1 MNNKP
6 KISIITPTRRRPDL
20 LYRCIKAIQLSTLQ
34 EYEHIIVGDN
44 CTYAK
49 QVCDLFLDDKRI
61 KYYETPSPHVWNA
74 GASGKN
80 IGISKSTTEYI
91 VYCDDDN
98 IMLPNH
104 LEVMYNELSSG
115 TPICRSLLY
124 EINLPKGA
132 GSIKKVL
139 EFPITN
145 PSLQGGKPHRNDMQC
160 IGHTKE
166 VIKKEKVIYMV
177 ANDRGGYDE
186 IKNPKPLGK
195 RELRKIELEEQA
207 KKEEI
212 ELGKKLIRRKT
223 GAVDKRSKNTR
234 SEKQIENAKK
244 LVAFNKKRKEDKL
257 KQEQENLNKVIKD
270 TVTDTVVDVVS
281 KPLHQV
287 KLERKERKNIITDEE
302 LKQYEFSKKKS
313 LFS

>member
-1 MNNKP
+1 VNNKP

-61 KYYETPSPHVWNA
+61 KYYETPSPHIWNA

-166 VIKKEKVIYMV
+166 AIKAVGYWNTAEQIQNDTSWSRTATSEDDYLLKKFKNKFGPNFYKDLPDITFLYYGRAACQNLDNDYDSRLENNKLFIYP
-177 ANDRGGYDE
+177 N
-186 IKNPKPLGK
+186 
-195 RELRKIELEEQA
+195 
-207 KKEEI
+207 
-212 ELGKKLIRRKT
+212 LI
-223 GAVDKRSKNTR
+223 SK
-234 SEKQIENAKK
+234 
-244 LVAFNKKRKEDKL
+244 
-257 KQEQENLNKVIKD
+257 
-270 TVTDTVVDVVS
+270 
-281 KPLHQV
+281 
-287 KLERKERKNIITDEE
+287 
-302 LKQYEFSKKKS
+302 Y
-313 LFS
+313 